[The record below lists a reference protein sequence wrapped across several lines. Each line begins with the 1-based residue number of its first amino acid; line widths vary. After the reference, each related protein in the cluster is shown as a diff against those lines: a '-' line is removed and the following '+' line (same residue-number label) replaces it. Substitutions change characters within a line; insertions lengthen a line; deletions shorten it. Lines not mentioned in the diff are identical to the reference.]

1 MMPRS
6 PCGTWQDDADLEE
19 EAGVILDEAQLN
31 EDDPDFEPIEENGEE
46 DAADQLEPPFEEN
59 ENGEEDK
66 AADVADVAD
75 AEFEAPLQENGEE
88 DPSRGEMDLDI

>member
-1 MMPRS
+1 MLL
-6 PCGTWQDDADLEE
+6 Q
-19 EAGVILDEAQLN
+19 
-31 EDDPDFEPIEENGEE
+31 
-46 DAADQLEPPFEEN
+46 
-59 ENGEEDK
+59 DK